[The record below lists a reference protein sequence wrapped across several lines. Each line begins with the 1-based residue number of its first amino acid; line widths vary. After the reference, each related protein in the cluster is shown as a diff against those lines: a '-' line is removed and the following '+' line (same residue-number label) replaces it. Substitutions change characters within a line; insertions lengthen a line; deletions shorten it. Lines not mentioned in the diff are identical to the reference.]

1 MSEENITYGK
11 FVTKVK
17 TRPAIEVDCSKWA
30 DTTTGD
36 WTFGSFVTKNKTRP
50 AIESKL
56 RIPHLRLKVSFMP
69 GVSLETL
76 TAITK
81 AMIEK
86 LCAVAPDLN
95 LAYDT
100 TLSGLSTDSRGA
112 TIAVIALKPQTP
124 GMDIDRKLSQL
135 IEAARAAAKKAE
147 DDNEVEIENLELILV
162 S

>member
-1 MSEENITYGK
+1 MNDEIITYGK

-36 WTFGSFVTKNKTRP
+36 WTFGSFVTKKQTQP
-50 AIESKL
+50 AIESEL
-56 RIPHLRLKVSFMP
+56 TIPYLRLKVSFLP

-86 LCAVAPDLN
+86 LCAAAPDLN
-95 LAYDT
+95 LVYDT
-100 TLSGLSTDSRGA
+100 TLSDLDTDSRGA
-112 TIAVIALKPQTP
+112 TIAVIALRPQTP
-124 GMDIDRKLSQL
+124 GVDIDRRLSQL
-135 IEAARAAAKKAE
+135 IEAASKTLREAAEASGIRFMLDKA
-147 DDNEVEIENLELILV
+147 D
-162 S
+162 